1 MRISKLVA
9 AAALIGGLT
18 ISFSAWAPPGG
29 NDKGK
34 KGGQGG
40 GDSALRLCA
49 DFADQPAPY
58 INSDGNV
65 SAITPFQYCDGHDGE
80 ILTDEGLKLSTTTR
94 NTADRTVRVN
104 FNSAYCTTV
113 LNPVNDPLVVS
124 GEELDAFFGWQ
135 NTEFAPSASCGP
147 GEPNDP
153 FATGFDVNSLE
164 CLESTGNR
172 LPVQDLTV
180 ADGTKYQ
187 AWRVNLTHPTISL
200 KKGGTALIMVFGGA
214 FGSNQCP
221 SDDGGLPMAIQCTAM
236 DGEGA
241 DAKCESWH
249 VKTFRAC
256 VFDYNTD
263 RGGNWNAAYQG
274 CPINT
279 DITFTVK
286 P

>member
-40 GDSALRLCA
+40 GETALRLCA
-49 DFADQPAPY
+49 TFDDSQPDPS
-58 INSDGNV
+58 IISDDG
-65 SAITPFQYCDGHDGE
+65 SQYCDGSDGE

-94 NTADRTVRVN
+94 NTADRTVKVY
-104 FNSAYCTTV
+104 FQSDYCETT
-113 LNPVNDPLVVS
+113 LSPVNVLPLEVN
-124 GEELDAFFGWQ
+124 EDLDAFFGWQ
-135 NTEFAPSASCGP
+135 NAEFIAPTAC
-147 GEPNDP
+147 EPDDP
-153 FATGFDVNSLE
+153 FGGGEFNAHSLE
-164 CLESTGNR
+164 CLVNSEQR
-172 LPVQDLTV
+172 LSVQDLTV

-187 AWRVNLTHPTISL
+187 AWRVDLTHPTISL
-200 KKGGTALIMVFGGA
+200 KKGGTALIMVFGGV
-214 FGSNQCP
+214 FGPDQCP
-221 SDDGGLPMAIQCTAM
+221 SNDGGLPMAIQCTAM